1 MSAASNYILTALV
14 PDVPTGLTL
23 VQRNSNSMTFKW
35 IAPEDKGGVELL
47 SYKIYVAQANNQFSQ
62 ILDAPS
68 QANPSI
74 TVNTEKN
81 LTSAETYRFKISA
94 VNIVGEGKISEEIF
108 VIAADMPMKPAQAPI
123 ITLITQTSITLTL
136 QPLPYEFN
144 GGSNVTGYI
153 V

>member
-1 MSAASNYILTALV
+1 
-14 PDVPTGLTL
+14 
-23 VQRNSNSMTFKW
+23 
-35 IAPEDKGGVELL
+35 
-47 SYKIYVAQANNQFSQ
+47 
-62 ILDAPS
+62 
-68 QANPSI
+68 
-74 TVNTEKN
+74 
-81 LTSAETYRFKISA
+81 
-94 VNIVGEGKISEEIF
+94 